1 MSRDQMKSANT
12 MNSGMNSNRMTHR
25 RRSPCAHRRMRSK
38 SMMKKDSM
46 KKPDMMKSDSTK
58 SPEMMKKNQ

>member
-1 MSRDQMKSANT
+1 M

-25 RRSPCAHRRMRSK
+25 RRSPCGHRRMRSK
-38 SMMKKDSM
+38 NMMKKDSM
-46 KKPDMMKSDSTK
+46 KKPDMMKSDGMK